1 MITCWLTRREISRCL
16 DDDRPLAPNSERH
29 LQSCA
34 ACAQHYAEQR
44 QLVGQLSQQAGHDQF
59 EPSPFLRGR
68 IVAAVRQAAEVDT
81 AIPAPM
87 PRPSWIGG
95 LGLSLGAAA
104 AIVIGIVV
112 NRPAP
117 PPASA
122 ELISKVIQLSG
133 DQVIEETTGQSIE
146 AWSVALNE
154 PLESELQFVMND
166 ARSAIDSLAE
176 NFIPKSLLAAN
187 TSITQ

>member
-1 MITCWLTRREISRCL
+1 MITCWLTRREIARCL
-16 DDDRPLAPNSERH
+16 DDDRSLAPKLERH
-29 LQSCA
+29 LHSCTR
-34 ACAQHYAEQR
+34 CAHYYATQQ
-44 QLVGQLSQQAGHDQF
+44 QLVGQLSQQAGHDHF

-68 IVAAVRQAAEVDT
+68 IVAAVRQAADADT
-81 AIPAPM
+81 AIPAPL
-87 PRPSWIGG
+87 PRPSWLGG
-95 LGLSLGAAA
+95 LALSLGTAT
-104 AIVIGIVV
+104 AIVIGIAV
-112 NRPAP
+112 NRSTP

-133 DQVIEETTGQSIE
+133 EQVIEETTGQSIE

-187 TSITQ
+187 TSFTQ